1 MAKNE
6 EFEHESIQDN
16 QTIGTYLESLVEGFK
31 KGKIVLT
38 AEKQEIE
45 LHPNNIL
52 HFDLSAK
59 KKGNKSKMTIR
70 LSWRRSDLDEDTKG
84 DISIA

>member
-16 QTIGTYLESLVEGFK
+16 QTIGAYLESLVEGFQ
-31 KGKIVLT
+31 KGKIVLK

-52 HFDLSAK
+52 HLDLSAK

-70 LSWRRSDLDEDTKG
+70 LSWRKSDLDEKAKSE
-84 DISIA
+84 ISIA